1 MKKFLGIMVLGLF
14 LSGNAYSKTTSL
26 ICKLDKDD
34 KTFPVLLD
42 DENKNVTWHDKNVK
56 ANFSAT
62 AVKFIAATV
71 DKGKGLYVII
81 HYEISRVNLDV
92 MQTIM
97 MTTPSMPQI
106 KDKVISIDKG
116 KCEVG
121 KKVETKF

>member
-1 MKKFLGIMVLGLF
+1 MKKLLGIMVLGLL

-56 ANFSAT
+56 ANFSAS
-62 AVKFIAATV
+62 AVTFIVATIEQS
-71 DKGKGLYVII
+71 KGIYVIM
-81 HYEISRVNLDV
+81 HFEISRVNLEV
-92 MQTIM
+92 IQTLT
-97 MTTPSMPQI
+97 MTVPGTPEI
-106 KDKVISIDKG
+106 KDEIISADKG
-116 KCEVG
+116 MCELG